1 MIPTQGRFWQYLT
14 PIGILAASYLIAA
27 VLAIWI
33 PGLDQNLLPFG
44 PPAGVALAGLVL
56 YGLKVWP
63 GVAVGAFLYAQ
74 FQGVPYWVA
83 GVGAIACVVQAMVGT
98 RLLRQVEFDPALER
112 LRDVGSLIGLGAI
125 LSTLINASVS
135 VVILTLAGL
144 QTWTEAATQWEMW
157 WLEDA
162 MGVLLIAPIPLTWSR
177 FRKSKIKSKGWVLV
191 GKILEIIVISILLLT
206 ISWVVFCSRTRV
218 YIADYPLEYL
228 PFPVV
233 MWVALRFELRGTVLA
248 NLLVAS
254 MAIWGIARESGPF
267 LKHANSVEQALF
279 SLQIFMGV
287 VAATALIF
295 AAVMARRRQVE
306 ELLRQGEERLNNAQR
321 IAQVGNWDLDRDR
334 KVLHW
339 SDEIYRILGEEPDSF
354 GPSHEQFLK
363 YVHPSDRTE
372 VRKAFKKAITQNQP
386 YSLEYRLLRRDGED
400 RIVHEQCEVSLFRIT
415 ATVQDI
421 TPRIRAEAALRASEE
436 RFSKAFQASPLGI
449 SISTRAE
456 GRFVDVNQTFL
467 HLLGYDPAEAIGKT
481 WEELDVWVNQGDYF
495 NQMLSKLAQFG
506 SIRDLELQF
515 RTKSGEIRDALLS
528 IEPIDLEGEPC
539 LLTMVSDN
547 TERKRADEFR
557 KAKEAAEAANLAK
570 SAFLANMSH
579 ELRTPL
585 NAIIGYSEILQEDA
599 EDLGQSDFIP
609 DLQKIHGAGKQLLS
623 LISDILDLSKI
634 EAGRM
639 SLELETFAID
649 TLIWEVVTTIQP
661 LIDKNGNQLE
671 IQCPENIGNF
681 HADITK
687 VRQMLLNLMSNAAK
701 FTKQGQIEL
710 RVRRT
715 LERPLKGEGSSL
727 KSRSPYEVEGQE
739 WIFFRVKDTG
749 IGMTQ
754 EQLEQVFKPFT
765 QADAS
770 TTRKYGGT
778 GLGLTI
784 TQKFC
789 QMMGGDIK
797 VESELGQGS
806 QFTLWLPATVVAPV
820 GSQEEQEGRV
830 GGDDPLGA

>member
-1 MIPTQGRFWQYLT
+1 MILTQGRFWQYLT
-14 PIGILAASYLIAA
+14 PIGILAASYLLAA
-27 VLAIWI
+27 ILAIWI

-56 YGLKVWP
+56 YGVKVWP

-74 FQGVPYWVA
+74 YQGVPYWVA
-83 GVGAIACVVQAMVGT
+83 GVGAIACVVQAIVGT
-98 RLLRQVEFDPALER
+98 RLLQKFEFDPALER
-112 LRDVGSLIGLGAI
+112 LRDVGSFIGIGAI
-125 LSTLINASVS
+125 LSTVIHASVS
-135 VVILTLAGL
+135 VVLLTLAGL
-144 QTWTEAATQWEMW
+144 QTWTEAAAPWEIW

-177 FRKSKIKSKGWVLV
+177 FRKSDIQSRGWVLL
-191 GKILEIIVISILLLT
+191 GKILEIIFLSILLLS

-228 PFPVV
+228 PFPLV

-254 MAIWGIARESGPF
+254 MAIWGVARKSGPF
-267 LKHANSVEQALF
+267 LKHASDVEQAIF

-287 VAATALIF
+287 VAGTALIF
-295 AAVMARRRQVE
+295 AAVMARRRQAE

-334 KVLHW
+334 KALHW
-339 SDEIYRILGEEPDSF
+339 SDEIYRILGEEPHSF
-354 GPSHEQFLK
+354 APSHEQFLK
-363 YVHPSDRTE
+363 YVHPSDRAE
-372 VRKAFKKAITQNQP
+372 VRKAFKKAITEDQP

-400 RIVHEQCEVSLFRIT
+400 RIVHEQCEISPFRIT

-456 GRFVDVNQTFL
+456 GRFVDVNHTFL
-467 HLLGYDPAEAIGKT
+467 HLLGYSPAEAIGKT
-481 WEELDVWVNQGDYF
+481 WEELDVWVHQGDYL
-495 NQMLSKLAQFG
+495 NQVLSKLEQFG

-515 RTKSGEIRDALLS
+515 RTQSGEIRDALLS

-661 LIDKNGNQLE
+661 LIDKNGNQLVIE
-671 IQCPENIGNF
+671 CPEDIGPF

-701 FTKQGQIEL
+701 FTKQGKIEL

-715 LERPLKGEGSSL
+715 REKPLKGEDSSL
-727 KSRSPYEVEGQE
+727 TARSPYEVAGQE

-749 IGMTQ
+749 IGMTR

-820 GSQEEQEGRV
+820 VSREDEEAML
-830 GGDDPLGA
+830 GGDEPLAV

>member
-1 MIPTQGRFWQYLT
+1 M
-14 PIGILAASYLIAA
+14 
-27 VLAIWI
+27 
-33 PGLDQNLLPFG
+33 DQNLLPFG

-56 YGLKVWP
+56 YGMKIWP
-63 GVAVGAFLYAQ
+63 GVALGAFFYAQ
-74 FQGVPYWVA
+74 SQGVPYWVA
-83 GVGAIACVVQAMVGT
+83 GVGAIACVVQAIVGT

-112 LRDVGSLIGLGAI
+112 LRDVGSLIGIGAI
-125 LSTLINASVS
+125 LSTLIHASLS
-135 VVILTLAGL
+135 VLLVTIAGL
-144 QTWTEAATQWEMW
+144 QTWPEASAKWEIW

-162 MGVLLIAPIPLTWSR
+162 MGVLLIAPILLTWSR
-177 FRKSKIKSKGWVLV
+177 FRPSTIKSRRWGLV
-191 GKILEIIVISILLLT
+191 AKILEIILLSILLLT

-228 PFPVV
+228 PFPLV

-254 MAIWGIARESGPF
+254 MAIWGIARKSGPF
-267 LKHANSVEQALF
+267 LKHAINPEQAIF

-295 AAVMARRRQVE
+295 AAVMARRRQAE

-334 KVLHW
+334 KALHW
-339 SDEIYRILGEEPDSF
+339 SDEIYRILGEEPHSF
-354 GPSHEQFLK
+354 TPSHEQFLK
-363 YVHPSDRTE
+363 YVHPHDRTE
-372 VRKAFKKAITQNQP
+372 VRKAFKQAITQNQP
-386 YSLEYRLLRRDGED
+386 YSLEYRLLRGDGED
-400 RIVHEQCEVSLFRIT
+400 RIVHEQCEISPFRIT

-449 SISTRAE
+449 SISTRAQ
-456 GRFVDVNQTFL
+456 GRFVDVNHSFL
-467 HLLGYDPAEAIGKT
+467 HLLGYAPAEVIGKT
-481 WEELDVWVNQGDYF
+481 WEELDVWIHQGDYF
-495 NQMLSKLAQFG
+495 NQMLSKIEQFG

-599 EDLGQSDFIP
+599 EDLGQADFIP

-661 LIDKNGNQLE
+661 LIDKNGNQLT
-671 IQCPENIGNF
+671 IQCPEDIGHF

-715 LERPLKGEGSSL
+715 LEKPLKGENPSL
-727 KSRSPYEVEGQE
+727 KSPSPHEVEGQE

-749 IGMTQ
+749 IGMTR

-820 GSQEEQEGRV
+820 VSQEDEEATA
-830 GGDDPLGA
+830 GGDDPLGV

>member
-14 PIGILAASYLIAA
+14 PIGILAATYLLAA
-27 VLAIWI
+27 LLAIWI

-56 YGLKVWP
+56 YGVKVWP
-63 GVAVGAFLYAQ
+63 GVALGAFLYAQ
-74 FQGVPYWVA
+74 SQGMPYWVA
-83 GVGAIACVVQAMVGT
+83 GVGAIACVVQAIVGK
-98 RLLRQVEFDPALER
+98 RLLQRVEFDPALER
-112 LRDVGSLIGLGAI
+112 LRDVGSFIGIGAI
-125 LSTLINASVS
+125 LSTIINPSVS
-135 VVILTLAGL
+135 VAILTRAGL
-144 QTWTEAATQWEMW
+144 QTWTEASTQWEMW

-162 MGVLLIAPIPLTWSR
+162 MGVLLIAPILLTWSR
-177 FRKSKIKSKGWVLV
+177 FRKSDIQSKGWVLLA
-191 GKILEIIVISILLLT
+191 KILEIIVLSILLLT

-228 PFPVV
+228 PFPLV

-248 NLLVAS
+248 NLLVAT
-254 MAIWGIARESGPF
+254 MAIWGVARESGPF
-267 LKHANSVEQALF
+267 LKHASNVEQALF

-295 AAVMARRRQVE
+295 AAVMARRRQAE

-334 KVLHW
+334 KLLHW

-354 GPSHEQFLK
+354 APNHEQFLK

-372 VRKAFKKAITQNQP
+372 VRKAFKKAITEDQP

-400 RIVHEQCEVSLFRIT
+400 RIVHEQCEISPLRIT

-456 GRFVDVNQTFL
+456 GRFVDVNHTFL
-467 HLLGYDPAEAIGKT
+467 QLLGYAPAEAIGKT
-481 WEELDVWVNQGDYF
+481 WEELDVWVHQGDYL
-495 NQMLSKLAQFG
+495 NQVLSKLEQLG

-515 RTKSGEIRDALLS
+515 RNQSGEIRDALLS

-661 LIDKNGNQLE
+661 LIDKNGNQLVIE
-671 IQCPENIGNF
+671 CPEDIGPF

-701 FTKQGQIEL
+701 FTKQGKIEL

-715 LERPLKGEGSSL
+715 REKPLKGEDSSL
-727 KSRSPYEVEGQE
+727 TARSPYEVAGQE

-749 IGMTQ
+749 IGMTR

-806 QFTLWLPATVVAPV
+806 QFTLWLPATVVAPIV
-820 GSQEEQEGRV
+820 SREDEEAMVE
-830 GGDDPLGA
+830 GDDPLSG

>member
-14 PIGILAASYLIAA
+14 PIGILAASYWIAA
-27 VLAIWI
+27 MLAIWI
-33 PGLDQNLLPFG
+33 PGLEENLLPFG

-56 YGLKVWP
+56 WGVKVWP
-63 GVAVGAFLYAQ
+63 GVAIGAFLYAQ
-74 FQGVPYWVA
+74 SQGVPYWVA
-83 GVGAIACVVQAMVGT
+83 ALGAIACVVQAIVGT
-98 RLLRQVEFDPALER
+98 RLLQKVEFDPALER
-112 LRDVGSLIGLGAI
+112 LRDVGCLIGIGAI
-125 LSTLINASVS
+125 LSTLINASLGVM
-135 VVILTLAGL
+135 ILTLAGL
-144 QTWTEAATQWEMW
+144 ETWTDAASQWEMW
-157 WLEDA
+157 WLEDG
-162 MGVLLIAPIPLTWSR
+162 MGVLLIAPIFFTWIR
-177 FRKSKIKSKGWVLV
+177 FRPSHIKSRRWVLAA
-191 GKILEIIVISILLLT
+191 KILEIIFLSILLLS

-254 MAIWGIARESGPF
+254 MAIWGIARKSGPF
-267 LKHANSVEQALF
+267 LKHASNAEQAIF
-279 SLQIFMGV
+279 SLQVFMGV

-295 AAVMARRRQVE
+295 AAVMARRRQAE

-334 KVLHW
+334 KELHW
-339 SDEIYRILGEEPDSF
+339 SDEIYRILGEEPHSF
-354 GPSHEQFLK
+354 TPSHEQFLK
-363 YVHPSDRTE
+363 YVHPSDRSE
-372 VRKAFKKAITQNQP
+372 VRKAFKKAITEEQP
-386 YSLEYRLLRRDGED
+386 YSLEYRLMRRDGED
-400 RIVHEQCEVSLFRIT
+400 RIVHEQCEISLFRIT

-456 GRFVDVNQTFL
+456 GRFVDVNHTFL
-467 HLLGYDPAEAIGKT
+467 HLLGYAPAEAIGKT
-481 WEELDVWVNQGDYF
+481 WEELDVWIHQGDYF
-495 NQMLSKLAQFG
+495 NQMLSKIEQFG

-661 LIDKNGNQLE
+661 LVDKNGNQLSIE
-671 IQCPENIGNF
+671 CPEDIGPF

-715 LERPLKGEGSSL
+715 LEKPLKGENSSV

-749 IGMTQ
+749 IGMTR

-820 GSQEEQEGRV
+820 VSREDEEGRV
-830 GGDDPLGA
+830 GGDDFSA

>member
-14 PIGILAASYLIAA
+14 RIGILAASYLIAA

-56 YGLKVWP
+56 YGLKAWP

-74 FQGVPYWVA
+74 SQGVPYWVA
-83 GVGAIACVVQAMVGT
+83 GVGAIACVVQAIVGT
-98 RLLRQVEFDPALER
+98 RLLRQVKFDRTLER
-112 LRDVGSLIGLGAI
+112 LRDVGSLIGIGAI
-125 LSTLINASVS
+125 LSTVINATVS

-144 QTWTEAATQWEMW
+144 QTWSEAAALWEMW

-177 FRKSKIKSKGWVLV
+177 FRNSHIQSRGWVLV
-191 GKILEIIVISILLLT
+191 AKILEIIIISILLLT

-228 PFPVV
+228 PFPLV

-267 LKHANSVEQALF
+267 LKHASNVQQALF
-279 SLQIFMGV
+279 SLQVFMGV

-295 AAVMARRRQVE
+295 ASVMARRRQAE

-334 KVLHW
+334 KMLHW
-339 SDEIYRILGEEPDSF
+339 SDEIYRILGEEPHSF
-354 GPSHEQFLK
+354 EASHEQFLK

-372 VRKAFKKAITQNQP
+372 VRKAFKKAITQDQP
-386 YSLEYRLLRRDGED
+386 YSLEYRLVRRDGED
-400 RIVHEQCEVSLFRIT
+400 RIVHEQCEISLFRIT

-467 HLLGYDPAEAIGKT
+467 HLLGYAPAEAIGKT
-481 WEELDVWVNQGDYF
+481 WEELDVWVHQGDYL
-495 NQMLSKLAQFG
+495 NQVLSKLEQLG

-515 RTKSGEIRDALLS
+515 RTQSGEIRDALLS
-528 IEPIDLEGEPC
+528 IEPIDLEGESC

-661 LIDKNGNQLE
+661 LIDKNGNKLE
-671 IQCPENIGNF
+671 IQCPEDIGTF
-681 HADITK
+681 HTDITK

-701 FTKQGQIEL
+701 FTKQGKIEL

-715 LERPLKGEGSSL
+715 REKPLKGEDCSL
-727 KSRSPYEVEGQE
+727 QSRSPYEVEGLE

-749 IGMTQ
+749 IGMTR

-789 QMMGGDIK
+789 QMMGGNIK

-820 GSQEEQEGRV
+820 GSREDEEAMV
-830 GGDDPLGA
+830 GGDDPLAV

>member
-1 MIPTQGRFWQYLT
+1 MIPTPGRFWQYLT

-27 VLAIWI
+27 MLAIWI

-56 YGLKVWP
+56 YGLRMWP
-63 GVAVGAFLYAQ
+63 GVALGAFLYAQ
-74 FQGVPYWVA
+74 FQGIPYWVA
-83 GVGAIACVVQAMVGT
+83 AVGAIACVVQAMVGT
-98 RLLRQVEFDPALER
+98 HLLRKVEFDPALER
-112 LRDVGSLIGLGAI
+112 LRDVGSLIGIGAI
-125 LSTLINASVS
+125 LSTLINATVS
-135 VVILTLAGL
+135 VVLLTLAGL
-144 QTWTEAATQWEMW
+144 QTWAEATALWQMW

-177 FRKSKIKSKGWVLV
+177 FHKINIKSRRWVLV
-191 GKILEIIVISILLLT
+191 AKLVEMIFLSILLLS

-254 MAIWGIARESGPF
+254 MAIWGVARESGPF
-267 LKHANSVEQALF
+267 LKHASNVEQALF

-287 VAATALIF
+287 VGTTALIF
-295 AAVMARRRQVE
+295 AAVMARRRQAE

-334 KVLHW
+334 KFLHW
-339 SDEIYRILGEEPDSF
+339 SDEIYRILGEEPHSF
-354 GPSHEQFLK
+354 APSHEQFLK

-372 VRKAFKKAITQNQP
+372 VRKAFKKAITEDQP

-400 RIVHEQCEVSLFRIT
+400 RIVHEQCEISPLRIT

-456 GRFVDVNQTFL
+456 GRFVDVNHTFL
-467 HLLGYDPAEAIGKT
+467 SLLGYAPAEAIGKT
-481 WEELDVWVNQGDYF
+481 WEELDVWMHQGDYF
-495 NQMLSKLAQFG
+495 TQMLSKIEQFG

-661 LIDKNGNQLE
+661 LIDKNDNQLAIE
-671 IQCPENIGNF
+671 CPENIGPF

-715 LERPLKGEGSSL
+715 REKPLKGEDSSL
-727 KSRSPYEVEGQE
+727 TARSPYEVEGQE

-749 IGMTQ
+749 IGMTR

-820 GSQEEQEGRV
+820 VSRENEDPMV
-830 GGDDPLGA
+830 GGEDSLGE

>member
-14 PIGILAASYLIAA
+14 RIGILAASYLLAA

-56 YGLKVWP
+56 YGVKVWP

-74 FQGVPYWVA
+74 SQGVPYWVA
-83 GVGAIACVVQAMVGT
+83 GVGAIACAIQAIVGT
-98 RLLRQVEFDPALER
+98 GLLRKVEFDQALER
-112 LRDVGSLIGLGAI
+112 LRDVGALIGIGAI

-144 QTWTEAATQWEMW
+144 QTWTEAANQWEMW

-162 MGVLLIAPIPLTWSR
+162 MGVLLIAPILLTWSR
-177 FRKSKIKSKGWVLV
+177 FRKRHIKSRWWVLLA
-191 GKILEIIVISILLLT
+191 KILEIIVISILLLT

-228 PFPVV
+228 PFPLV

-254 MAIWGIARESGPF
+254 MAIWGVARNSGPF
-267 LKHANSVEQALF
+267 LKHASSVEQAIF

-295 AAVMARRRQVE
+295 AAVMARRRQAE

-334 KVLHW
+334 KALHW
-339 SDEIYRILGEEPDSF
+339 SDEIYRILGEEPHSF
-354 GPSHEQFLK
+354 APSHEQFLK
-363 YVHPSDRTE
+363 YVHPNDRTE
-372 VRKAFKKAITQNQP
+372 VRKAFKKAITADQP

-400 RIVHEQCEVSLFRIT
+400 RIVHEQCEMSRFRIT

-449 SISTRAE
+449 SISTRTE
-456 GRFVDVNQTFL
+456 GRFVDVNHTFL
-467 HLLGYDPAEAIGKT
+467 QLLGYAPTEAIGKT
-481 WEELDVWVNQGDYF
+481 WEELNVWVHQGDYL
-495 NQMLSKLAQFG
+495 NQVLSKLEQFG

-515 RTKSGEIRDALLS
+515 RTQSGEIRDALLS

-639 SLELETFAID
+639 SLELETFAVD

-671 IQCPENIGNF
+671 IQCPEDIGPF

-715 LERPLKGEGSSL
+715 LEKPLKGEDSSL
-727 KSRSPYEVEGQE
+727 TVRSPYEVQGQE

-749 IGMTQ
+749 IGMTR
-754 EQLEQVFKPFT
+754 EQLEQIFKPFT

-797 VESELGQGS
+797 VESELDQGS
-806 QFTLWLPATVVAPV
+806 QFTLWLPARVVAPV
-820 GSQEEQEGRV
+820 VFSEAQEAGV
-830 GGDDPLGA
+830 DGDDP

>member
-14 PIGILAASYLIAA
+14 RIGILAASYLIAA
-27 VLAIWI
+27 MLAIWI

-56 YGLKVWP
+56 YGMKIWP
-63 GVAVGAFLYAQ
+63 GVALGAFLYAQ
-74 FQGVPYWVA
+74 YQGVPYWVA
-83 GVGAIACVVQAMVGT
+83 GVGAIACVVQAIVGT

-112 LRDVGSLIGLGAI
+112 LRDVGSFIGIGAI
-125 LSTLINASVS
+125 LSTLIHASLS
-135 VVILTLAGL
+135 VLLVTIAGL
-144 QTWTEAATQWEMW
+144 QTWPEAAAKWEIW

-162 MGVLLIAPIPLTWSR
+162 MGVLLIAPILLTWSR
-177 FRKSKIKSKGWVLV
+177 FRPSTIKSRRWVLV
-191 GKILEIIVISILLLT
+191 AKILEIILLSILLLS

-228 PFPVV
+228 PFPLV

-254 MAIWGIARESGPF
+254 MAIWGIARKSGPF
-267 LKHANSVEQALF
+267 LKHAINPEQAIF

-295 AAVMARRRQVE
+295 AAVMARRRQAE

-334 KVLHW
+334 KALHW
-339 SDEIYRILGEEPDSF
+339 SDEIYRILGEEPESF
-354 GPSHEQFLK
+354 EASHEQFLK

-386 YSLEYRLLRRDGED
+386 YSLEYRLLRGDGED
-400 RIVHEQCEVSLFRIT
+400 RIVHEQCEISPFRIT

-449 SISTRAE
+449 SISTRAQ
-456 GRFVDVNQTFL
+456 GRFVDVNHSFL
-467 HLLGYDPAEAIGKT
+467 HLLGYAPAEVIGKT
-481 WEELDVWVNQGDYF
+481 WEELDVWIHQGDYF
-495 NQMLSKLAQFG
+495 NQMLSKIEQFG

-599 EDLGQSDFIP
+599 EDLGQADFIP

-661 LIDKNGNQLE
+661 LIDKNGNQLA
-671 IQCPENIGNF
+671 IQCPEDIGHF

-715 LERPLKGEGSSL
+715 LEKPLKGKNPSL
-727 KSRSPYEVEGQE
+727 KSHSPYEVEGQE

-749 IGMTQ
+749 IGMTR

-820 GSQEEQEGRV
+820 VSQEDEEARA
-830 GGDDPLGA
+830 GGDAP

>member
-14 PIGILAASYLIAA
+14 RICILAASYLIAA

-56 YGLKVWP
+56 YGMKIWP
-63 GVAVGAFLYAQ
+63 GVALGAFFYAQ
-74 FQGVPYWVA
+74 SQGVPYWVA
-83 GVGAIACVVQAMVGT
+83 GVGAIACVVQAIVGT

-112 LRDVGSLIGLGAI
+112 LRDVGSLIGIGAI
-125 LSTLINASVS
+125 LSTLIHASLS
-135 VVILTLAGL
+135 VLLVTIAGL
-144 QTWTEAATQWEMW
+144 QTWPEASAKWEIW

-162 MGVLLIAPIPLTWSR
+162 MGVLLIAPILLTWSR
-177 FRKSKIKSKGWVLV
+177 FRPSTIKSRRWGLV
-191 GKILEIIVISILLLT
+191 AKILEIILLSILLLT

-228 PFPVV
+228 PFPLV

-254 MAIWGIARESGPF
+254 MAIWGIARKSGPF
-267 LKHANSVEQALF
+267 LKHAINPEQAIF

-295 AAVMARRRQVE
+295 AAVMARRRQAE

-334 KVLHW
+334 KALHW
-339 SDEIYRILGEEPDSF
+339 SDEIYRILGEEPHSF
-354 GPSHEQFLK
+354 TPSHEQFLK
-363 YVHPSDRTE
+363 YVHPHDRTE
-372 VRKAFKKAITQNQP
+372 VRKAFKQAITQNQP
-386 YSLEYRLLRRDGED
+386 YSLEYRLLRGDGED
-400 RIVHEQCEVSLFRIT
+400 RIVHEQCEISPFRIT

-449 SISTRAE
+449 SISTRAQ
-456 GRFVDVNQTFL
+456 GRFVDVNHSFL
-467 HLLGYDPAEAIGKT
+467 HLLGYAPAEVIGKT
-481 WEELDVWVNQGDYF
+481 WEELDVWIHQGDYF
-495 NQMLSKLAQFG
+495 NQMLSKIEQFG

-599 EDLGQSDFIP
+599 EDLGQADFIP

-661 LIDKNGNQLE
+661 LIDKNGNQLT
-671 IQCPENIGNF
+671 IQCPEDIGHF

-715 LERPLKGEGSSL
+715 LEKPLKGENPSL
-727 KSRSPYEVEGQE
+727 KSPSPHEVEGQE

-749 IGMTQ
+749 IGMTR

-820 GSQEEQEGRV
+820 VSQEDEEATA
-830 GGDDPLGA
+830 GGDDPLGV

>member
-1 MIPTQGRFWQYLT
+1 M
-14 PIGILAASYLIAA
+14 
-27 VLAIWI
+27 LAIWI

-56 YGLKVWP
+56 WGVKVWP

-74 FQGVPYWVA
+74 SQGVASWVA
-83 GVGAIACVVQAMVGT
+83 GIGAIACVVQAILGT
-98 RLLRQVEFDPALER
+98 LLLRKVEFAPALER
-112 LRDVGSLIGLGAI
+112 LRDVGALIGIGAI
-125 LSTLINASVS
+125 LSTVINATVA
-135 VVILTLAGL
+135 VGLVTLAGL
-144 QTWTEAATQWEMW
+144 QTWTEAVNLWEMW

-162 MGVLLIAPIPLTWSR
+162 MGVLLIAPILLTWSR
-177 FRKSKIKSKGWVLV
+177 FRKSDIKSRGWVLLA
-191 GKILEIIVISILLLT
+191 KILEIIVLSILLLT
-206 ISWVVFCSRTRV
+206 ISWLVFCSRTRV
-218 YIADYPLEYL
+218 YVADYPLEYL

-254 MAIWGIARESGPF
+254 MAIWGVARESGPF
-267 LKHANSVEQALF
+267 LKHASNVQQALF
-279 SLQIFMGV
+279 SLQVFMGV
-287 VAATALIF
+287 VGATALIF
-295 AAVMARRRQVE
+295 AAVMARRRQAE

-339 SDEIYRILGEEPDSF
+339 SDEIYRILGEEPHSF
-354 GPSHEQFLK
+354 MPNHEQFLK
-363 YVHPSDRTE
+363 YVHPSDRSE
-372 VRKAFKKAITQNQP
+372 VRKAFKKAITHDQP

-400 RIVHEQCEVSLFRIT
+400 RIVHEQCEISLFRIT

-456 GRFVDVNQTFL
+456 GRFVDVNHTFL
-467 HLLGYDPAEAIGKT
+467 RLVGYAPAEAIGKT
-481 WEELDVWVNQGDYF
+481 WEELNIWIHQGDYF
-495 NQMLSKLAQFG
+495 NQMLSKLEQFG
-506 SIRDLELQF
+506 SIRNLELQF

-599 EDLGQSDFIP
+599 EDLGQADFIP

-661 LIDKNGNQLE
+661 LIDKNGNQLAIE
-671 IQCPENIGNF
+671 CPEDIGPF

-701 FTKQGQIEL
+701 FTKEGQIEL

-715 LERPLKGEGSSL
+715 REKPLKGDISSL
-727 KSRSPYEVEGQE
+727 KSPSPYEVEGQE

-749 IGMTQ
+749 IGMTP
-754 EQLEQVFKPFT
+754 EQLQQVFKPFT

-820 GSQEEQEGRV
+820 VSREDEEARV
-830 GGDDPLGA
+830 EGDDPLSV

>member
-1 MIPTQGRFWQYLT
+1 MIPTPGRFWQYLT
-14 PIGILAASYLIAA
+14 PICLLAVSYFAA
-27 VLAIWI
+27 GMLAILI
-33 PGLDQNLLPFG
+33 PGLARSLLPFG
-44 PPAGVALAGLVL
+44 PPAGVALAGMVL
-56 YGLKVWP
+56 GGVKVWP
-63 GVAVGAFLYAQ
+63 GVAIGAFLYSQ
-74 FQGVPYWVA
+74 FQGMPYWVA
-83 GVGAIACVVQAMVGT
+83 GVAAIACVVQGIVGT
-98 RLLRQVEFDPALER
+98 RLLEKLEFDPALER
-112 LRDVGSLIGLGAI
+112 LRDVGCLIGIGAI
-125 LSTLINASVS
+125 LSTLVNSSLCVAIV
-135 VVILTLAGL
+135 TLSGM
-144 QTWTEAATQWEMW
+144 QTWAEALVQWEMW
-157 WLEDA
+157 WLEEA
-162 MGVLLIAPIPLTWSR
+162 MGVLLIAPILLTWSR
-177 FRKSKIKSKGWVLV
+177 FRASNITSRGWVLTA
-191 GKILEIIVISILLLT
+191 KILEAVLVSILLFA

-254 MAIWGIARESGPF
+254 MAIWGVARESGPF
-267 LKHANSVEQALF
+267 LKHASNAEQAIF

-287 VAATALIF
+287 VAATALVF
-295 AAVMARRRQVE
+295 ASVMARRRQAE
-306 ELLRQGEERLNNAQR
+306 ELLTQGEERLANAQR
-321 IAQVGNWDLDRDR
+321 IAQVGNWDLDGDR

-339 SDEIYRILGEEPDSF
+339 SDEIYRILGEEPHSF
-354 GPSHEQFLK
+354 APSHEQFLK
-363 YVHPSDRTE
+363 YVHPSDRNE
-372 VRKAFKKAITQNQP
+372 VRNAFDNAIINHQP

-400 RIVHEQCEVSLFRIT
+400 RIVHEQCEISLSRIT

-456 GRFVDVNQTFL
+456 GRFVDVNHTFL
-467 HLLGYDPAEAIGKT
+467 ELLGYSPSEAIGKT
-481 WEELDVWVNQGDYF
+481 WEELDIWIHQGDYL
-495 NQMLSKLAQFG
+495 NQVVNKLKQVG

-515 RTKSGEIRDALLS
+515 RTKSGEIRDAILS

-547 TERKRADEFR
+547 TERKQAEEFR

-599 EDLGQSDFIP
+599 EDLGQSEFIP
-609 DLQKIHGAGKQLLS
+609 DLQKIHGAGRQLLS

-639 SLELETFAID
+639 GLELETFEIG
-649 TLIWEVVTTIQP
+649 TLIWEVITTIQP
-661 LIDKNGNQLE
+661 LVDKNGNQLK
-671 IQCPENIGNF
+671 IQCPEDIGQL

-687 VRQMLLNLMSNAAK
+687 VRQILLNLMSNAIK
-701 FTKQGQIEL
+701 FTPQGKIEL
-710 RVRRT
+710 WIRRT
-715 LERPLKGEGSSL
+715 REKPLKGDISSL
-727 KSRSPYEVEGQE
+727 KADDQYEVEGQE
-739 WIFFRVKDTG
+739 WIFFRVRDTG
-749 IGMTQ
+749 IGMTR
-754 EQLEQVFKPFT
+754 EQLDQVFKPFT

-789 QMMGGDIK
+789 QMMGGNIK
-797 VESELGQGS
+797 VESEVGKGS
-806 QFTLWLPATVVAPV
+806 QFTLWLPAKVSSPV
-820 GSQEEQEGRV
+820 LSREDEARI
-830 GGDDPLGA
+830 GGDRN